1 MGLVELKSIIFVWFN
16 CKLYSYNLF
25 FLYKKYD
32 IFFELEFEKSIYFN
46 EYLFLFEI
54 WIEFLENRFVFGV
67 VDVEN
72 YIFIVMFY
80 GNFILIFE
88 WILYSLSYGL
98 KKFYF
103 FIEVNYEFCIIKF
116 DIFYLV
122 EN

>member
-1 MGLVELKSIIFVWFN
+1 MELKSIIFVWFN